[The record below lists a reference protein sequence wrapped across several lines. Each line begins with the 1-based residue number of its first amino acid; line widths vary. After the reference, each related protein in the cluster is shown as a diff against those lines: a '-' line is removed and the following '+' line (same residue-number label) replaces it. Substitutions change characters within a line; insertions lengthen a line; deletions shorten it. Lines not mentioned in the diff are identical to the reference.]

1 VLFNYADIYNKIVVP
16 LVVGF
21 LFLSVGLYIFL
32 TKPLIHSLFKSDKKF
47 KSIIKETIH
56 ELNTPVATI
65 QINTQMLLKKQTD
78 PKNIQRLQKIQKS
91 CNNLI
96 DLYKQMEY
104 DMKKNIDIISAERFD
119 LKTIVDIAIANF
131 DDIKQ
136 NITIENQ
143 IKNNIY
149 ITTDKNGFIKM
160 LNNLISNSIKY
171 NKPNG
176 YVKID
181 FKDNILNIIDSGCGI
196 DSKNL
201 FKVFDKYYQQDNSN
215 DGIGLG
221 LNIVKEFCDKNKIK
235 INIQSTPTKGT
246 IVSLDVSFC
255 LVN

>member
-1 VLFNYADIYNKIVVP
+1 MLFNYADIYNKIVVP

-149 ITTDKNGFIKM
+149 ITTDKNGFIKI
-160 LNNLISNSIKY
+160 LNNCIK
-171 NKPNG
+171 
-176 YVKID
+176 
-181 FKDNILNIIDSGCGI
+181 F
-196 DSKNL
+196 
-201 FKVFDKYYQQDNSN
+201 
-215 DGIGLG
+215 
-221 LNIVKEFCDKNKIK
+221 
-235 INIQSTPTKGT
+235 
-246 IVSLDVSFC
+246 
-255 LVN
+255 